1 MQSIIKVI
9 DPDMARTMAPDNG
22 CIFSAVQ
29 KKMPVSE
36 ICGACQLSILRCLY
50 KNDVNTFYLD
60 VINNGK
66 RLT

>member
-1 MQSIIKVI
+1 
-9 DPDMARTMAPDNG
+9 MARTMAPDNG

-60 VINNGK
+60 VINNGR